1 MPADKKFHLLL
12 KANESL
18 VDDLKTILSVPPE
31 ILLKLNKYFNT
42 ETGYELRELDLNS
55 ILKIWSA
62 ANMSP
67 DRVKD
72 VFSILK
78 HFFDSIIDNEIDI
91 DTFLSEIQEL
101 CNVKKIEGFE
111 ERKEVIKKLLTPK
124 KTYLQNSK
132 TISWA
137 GNIVQNLISFDGTVQ
152 LRGAFNAVDSTDL
165 MGYVPIIQIRLLSA
179 PNYDEGNYNEFI
191 FQLNEHTLDDLI
203 NKLQILKKQITS
215 IKKDVVDK
223 VNILNTKT
231 GEQ

>member
-18 VDDLKTILSVPPE
+18 VEDLKTALSIPPE

-42 ETGYELRELDLNS
+42 VNGYELRENDLNS
-55 ILKIWSA
+55 VLKIWSA
-62 ANMSP
+62 TKMSP

-78 HFFDSIIDNEIDI
+78 HFFDSIIDNEIEV
-91 DTFLSEIQEL
+91 DTFLSEIKEL

-111 ERKEVIKKLLTPK
+111 ESKEVIKKLLTPK

-132 TISWA
+132 IISWA
-137 GNIVQNLISFDGTVQ
+137 GNIVQNLVSFDGTVQ

-165 MGYVPIIQIRLLSA
+165 MGYLPIIQIRLLSS
-179 PNYDEGNYNEFI
+179 PNYGEGNYNEFI

-203 NKLQILKKQITS
+203 NKLQILKKQVTS

-223 VNILNTKT
+223 VNILNI
-231 GEQ
+231 

>member
-1 MPADKKFHLLL
+1 MPEDKKFHLLL

-18 VDDLKTILSVPPE
+18 VPDLKTILSVPPE

-42 ETGYELRELDLNS
+42 VNGYELRESDLNS

-62 ANMSP
+62 TNMSP
-67 DRVKD
+67 DLVKD

-78 HFFDSIIDNEIDI
+78 HFFDSIIDNEIEI

-111 ERKEVIKKLLTPK
+111 ERKEVIKKLLTPQ

-132 TISWA
+132 IISWA
-137 GNIVQNLISFDGTVQ
+137 GNIVQNLVSFDGTVQ
-152 LRGAFNAVDSTDL
+152 LRGAFNAVASTDL

-179 PNYDEGNYNEFI
+179 PNYGENNYNEFI

-203 NKLQILKKQITS
+203 NKIQILKKQVTS

-223 VNILNTKT
+223 VNILNIKT

>member
-18 VDDLKTILSVPPE
+18 VADLKTILSVPPE

-42 ETGYELRELDLNS
+42 ETGYELREHDLNS
-55 ILKIWSA
+55 VLKIWSA
-62 ANMSP
+62 TSMSP

-78 HFFDSIIDNEIDI
+78 HFFDSIIDNKIEIDA
-91 DTFLSEIQEL
+91 FLSEIKEL

-132 TISWA
+132 IISWA
-137 GNIVQNLISFDGTVQ
+137 GNIVQNLVSFDGTVQ
-152 LRGAFNAVDSTDL
+152 LRGAFNAVDSSDL
-165 MGYVPIIQIRLLSA
+165 MGYLPIIQIRLLSA
-179 PNYDEGNYNEFI
+179 PNYGEGNYNEFI
-191 FQLNEHTLDDLI
+191 FQLTEQTLDNLI

-215 IKKDVVDK
+215 IKNDVVDK
-223 VNILNTKT
+223 VNILNIKT